1 MHPYIP
7 ELKEE
12 FHRGRIDRREFMR
25 MAALLG
31 LSPLVIRQFVAGVA
45 RAEQARP
52 TAPPANAPPKRGGVI
67 RAAERVQRFDDP
79 ARLSWVPSSNV
90 CRHIAEYLTY
100 TDHENVTHPYLAERW
115 EPSADAKT
123 WTFTLRKGVKFNTGK
138 ELTADDVIWNLKRWL
153 DPKTGSSIR
162 GLMSYLSPDNIERV
176 SAHTV
181 RLHLDRPQIGVP
193 EHLYHYPALILPK
206 EFEGD
211 FTKQPWGTGPFLLAE
226 YVFGERVVLKRRSD
240 YWRTGADGKPLPY
253 VDSVRVLDLGDE
265 AAASVAALASGQ
277 VDVIPEVE
285 IATLDALERMPHVE
299 IDRARTAQTAF
310 FRMRVD
316 KKPFDDVRVR
326 TAIKL
331 CQDRAKILRI
341 AYRGFG
347 DLGADHPVA
356 PIHPAYCPEPA
367 PAYDPA
373 KAKALLVE
381 AGYPNGID
389 VTLTAQP
396 EPQWEPTACQV
407 LKETAAPAGIRITVN
422 TIPSQQYWQQWTD
435 LDFGFTR
442 WTHRPLETVVLAL
455 AFRCGANWNETRWCS
470 EPFEKLLNEAEGTV
484 EVEKRRRLMCRIQT
498 LIREEGAVGIPLWR
512 NVFLAHDKKVKAVR
526 AHPTRY
532 MNYWTAW
539 LEA

>member
-12 FHRGRIDRREFMR
+12 FRRGRISRREFMR

-45 RAEQARP
+45 RAEQAQP
-52 TAPPANAPPKRGGVI
+52 MTPAAAASPKRGGVI

-79 ARLSWVPSSNV
+79 ARLQWVPSSNV
-90 CRHIAEYLTY
+90 CRHIAEYLTF

-115 EPSADAKT
+115 EASADAKT

-153 DPKTGSSIR
+153 DPKTGSSTR
-162 GLMSYLSPDNIERV
+162 GLMSYLSPENIQKV
-176 SAHTV
+176 DSHTV

-226 YVFGERVVLKRRSD
+226 YVVGERVVLKRRLD
-240 YWRTGADGKPLPY
+240 YWRAGADGKPLPY

-299 IDRARTAQTAF
+299 IARARTAQTAF

-373 KAKALLVE
+373 RAKALLLE

-407 LKETAAPAGIRITVN
+407 LKETAAPAGIRISVN
-422 TIPSQQYWQQWTD
+422 TIPSQQYWQQWTE

-442 WTHRPLETVVLAL
+442 WTHRPLETMVLAL
-455 AFRCGANWNETRWCS
+455 AFRCGEKWNETRWCS
-470 EPFEKLLNEAEGTV
+470 EQLERLLNEAEATV
-484 EVEKRRRLMCRIQT
+484 EVEKRRKLMCRIQT

-512 NVFLAHDKKVKAVR
+512 NVFLAHDKKVKTVR